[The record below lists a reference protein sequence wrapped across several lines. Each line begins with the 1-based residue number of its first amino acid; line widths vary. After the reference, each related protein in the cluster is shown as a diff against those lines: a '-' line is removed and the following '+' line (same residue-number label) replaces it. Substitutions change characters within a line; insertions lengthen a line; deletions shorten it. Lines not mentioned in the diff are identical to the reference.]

1 MWQNPADKE
10 QYMNFSGKKLTIS
23 FYGYFS
29 SLIIFLFIITG
40 ICERVLPTGGF
51 VKCLIILSILFF
63 FGGILVYII
72 NESRQKPI
80 ISVILIAMILS
91 LAGLY
96 YFGKSDTDKY
106 NLKERYV
113 NRLLIYKNVPVKEG
127 FEIKTAIDT
136 WGLVH
141 SFWYPMVKT
150 GILKRN
156 MPLVYSGFY
165 LWLKDFHNYNLKED
179 TFRCFEPV
187 SQKKSTQA
195 GDIWIDG
202 EKVRIC
208 LFANEKKKEY
218 KWIYAPAGDTV
229 SVMNTESYPGRG
241 EVYRWKFV
249 NFYEVK
255 DNNSAENPQY

>member
-1 MWQNPADKE
+1 MK
-10 QYMNFSGKKLTIS
+10 FSEKKLTIS

-51 VKCLIILSILFF
+51 VKGLILLSIALFSV
-63 FGGILVYII
+63 GILVYII

-96 YFGKSDTDKY
+96 YFGKSDTDRY

-127 FEIKTAIDT
+127 FEIKTATDT

-141 SFWYPMVKT
+141 SFWYPMVRA

-156 MPLVYSGFY
+156 MPLIYSGFY
-165 LWLKDFHNYNLKED
+165 LWLKDFHSYDFKED
-179 TFRCFEPV
+179 RLKCFELL
-187 SQKKSTQA
+187 SRKKKTQA
-195 GDIWIDG
+195 GDIWTDG
-202 EKVRIC
+202 EKVLIC
-208 LFANEKKKEY
+208 LFANESKNEY
-218 KWIYAPAGDTV
+218 KWIYAPVVGNV
-229 SVMNTESYPGRG
+229 SVINTESYPRRG
-241 EVYRWKFV
+241 QVYRWKSV
-249 NFYEVK
+249 TFYELK
-255 DNNSAENPQY
+255 DNELKQ

>member
-1 MWQNPADKE
+1 
-10 QYMNFSGKKLTIS
+10 MNFSGKKLTIS

-51 VKCLIILSILFF
+51 VKGLILLSIVVFAV
-63 FGGILVYII
+63 GILVYII

-96 YFGKSDTDKY
+96 YFGKSHTDRY
-106 NLKERYV
+106 NLKERYA

-127 FEIKTAIDT
+127 FEIKTATDT

-141 SFWYPMVKT
+141 SFWYPMVRA

-156 MPLVYSGFY
+156 IPLVCSGFS
-165 LWLKDFHNYNLKED
+165 LWLKNFRNYDFKED
-179 TFRCFEPV
+179 RLKCFEPL
-187 SQKKSTQA
+187 SQKKSTQT
-195 GDIWIDG
+195 GDIWADG

-208 LFANEKKKEY
+208 ISANEKKKEY
-218 KWIYAPAGDTV
+218 KWIYAPAGGTV
-229 SVMNTESYPGRG
+229 SVMHTDSYPDRG
-241 EVYRWKFV
+241 TVYRWKSV
-249 NFYEVK
+249 TFYELK
-255 DNNSAENPQY
+255 DNETGESLK